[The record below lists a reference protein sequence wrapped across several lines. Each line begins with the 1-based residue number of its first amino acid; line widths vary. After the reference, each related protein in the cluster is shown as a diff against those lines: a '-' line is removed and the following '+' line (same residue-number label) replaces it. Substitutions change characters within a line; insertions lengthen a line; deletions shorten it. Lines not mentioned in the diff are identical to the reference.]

1 MIVAEQS
8 VRTNRWQRT
17 PSELR
22 EMIARVKDQYPLLG
36 VLGAAGVRTRK
47 QGRSYVVA
55 NCPFPNHEDSSPS
68 FKVKLSAPDRFYC
81 FGCSA
86 SGDVFD
92 FVHYFYGK
100 DTFDE
105 QVRFLTGKSLRELA
119 RDNSV
124 QELRRAARE
133 RDRRRNELQELR
145 RREENGQRGVADEMA
160 GSAYEVLLDR
170 LDLSPQHR
178 EQFRGRG

>member
-1 MIVAEQS
+1 VIVVAGQN
-8 VRTNRWQRT
+8 VRMNRWQKS
-17 PSELR
+17 PSDLR
-22 EMIARVKDQYPLLG
+22 ELLARVKDQYPLLS
-36 VLGAAGVRTRK
+36 VLGAAGVRTRR
-47 QGRSYVVA
+47 QGRTYIVA

-92 FVHYFYGK
+92 FVHYFYRK

-119 RDNSV
+119 QGCLV
-124 QELRRAARE
+124 QEL
-133 RDRRRNELQELR
+133 
-145 RREENGQRGVADEMA
+145 
-160 GSAYEVLLDR
+160 
-170 LDLSPQHR
+170 
-178 EQFRGRG
+178 